1 VAWLFDKV
9 IPIDD
14 RNGSLPRPNFAVW
27 IVLNLTV
34 VACWLAASEAPAPP
48 PFPDAIAAA
57 AFVFAALNLL
67 LLGAAYWAL
76 RESVDVMNGET
87 PASGRKFAETST
99 SRSAVFFGG
108 TAGLLIAQL
117 AVAIAWTQ
125 DTQHVALIATDD
137 AIAPRYL
144 NFLVA
149 IVDALPLASAYV
161 TPLSGHVSFAAG
173 PWGMALHRGLNGL
186 GSILIVTTAI
196 GFVQQRIAF
205 RRMVDSLV
213 NAPGE
218 GFPPAL
224 RERFKNAPAAIK
236 SYVLS
241 AFRNESND
249 AKRLRLAQLAV
260 DRQSYSF
267 PKVFAAAYP
276 DLGDGCRE
284 QGSLLIAAFLEDKQ
298 HTFYPATLLGL
309 LDACERGQRNG
320 GFRVADRRRI
330 ARFLVPALERLA
342 PIDGTA
348 TAARI
353 QTVMAQKVLCS
364 AVTGEVPPPLSR
376 RAASLL
382 ISVNSYQAI
391 PYLLRGVR
399 KFDDSLSLK
408 VLGWAAKM
416 LGNRGLI
423 FSPSR
428 NLSLLSRM
436 AAAEREARRN
446 RDLSPAVVAGL
457 ARVREKIETRL
468 KAANAAA
475 EKKKNPRPA
484 RGRHARPH
492 QPDASQV
499 QPIAIAVAAEQAS
512 AQ

>member
-1 VAWLFDKV
+1 
-9 IPIDD
+9 
-14 RNGSLPRPNFAVW
+14 
-27 IVLNLTV
+27 
-34 VACWLAASEAPAPP
+34 
-48 PFPDAIAAA
+48 
-57 AFVFAALNLL
+57 
-67 LLGAAYWAL
+67 
-76 RESVDVMNGET
+76 
-87 PASGRKFAETST
+87 
-99 SRSAVFFGG
+99 
-108 TAGLLIAQL
+108 
-117 AVAIAWTQ
+117 
-125 DTQHVALIATDD
+125 
-137 AIAPRYL
+137 
-144 NFLVA
+144 
-149 IVDALPLASAYV
+149 
-161 TPLSGHVSFAAG
+161 
-173 PWGMALHRGLNGL
+173 
-186 GSILIVTTAI
+186 
-196 GFVQQRIAF
+196 
-205 RRMVDSLV
+205 
-213 NAPGE
+213 
-218 GFPPAL
+218 
-224 RERFKNAPAAIK
+224 
-236 SYVLS
+236 
-241 AFRNESND
+241 
-249 AKRLRLAQLAV
+249 
-260 DRQSYSF
+260 
-267 PKVFAAAYP
+267 
-276 DLGDGCRE
+276 
-284 QGSLLIAAFLEDKQ
+284 
-298 HTFYPATLLGL
+298 
-309 LDACERGQRNG
+309 
-320 GFRVADRRRI
+320 VADRRRI